1 MEEFVIDDEFLVD
14 VDVEFDWI
22 IDGEKHQVITQ
33 MDHPAF
39 NALKQHLMRRGLL
52 EEVDALT
59 DYPVGLVTMRFSINN
74 KIFEEGEYI
83 AGAKR
88 MKQHLERKVN
98 FPPVLYP

>member
-1 MEEFVIDDEFLVD
+1 MEEFVIDDEFLVE
-14 VDVEFDWI
+14 VEVEFDWI
-22 IDGEKHQVITQ
+22 TDGEKFRVSTQ

-39 NALKQHLMRRGLL
+39 NALKQHLIRRELL

-59 DYPVGLVTMRFSINN
+59 DYPVGLVTTRFSINN

-83 AGAKR
+83 AGAER
-88 MKQHLERKVN
+88 TKQHLERKVN